1 MNRSKIEWCDHTWN
15 PVTGCRHGCEYCYAR
30 TMTRRFSG
38 EPRMNK
44 MAREDYRLEI
54 AEDGSELFILDKE
67 MVGENGQMIVYPFEF
82 EPTFHRYRLN
92 VLDKLKMGNNIFVG
106 AMCDL
111 FGAWVPDSW
120 LDEILKICTDVY
132 PEHNYLFLTKN
143 PSRYISYRIPT
154 GRQNMWYG
162 TTITGPADMGR
173 AASLIIDGKTFVSI
187 EPLREK
193 LSAEDIDTICKV
205 SDWIIIG
212 AETGRRRTKVKPQ
225 FDWVKEIVLLADQ
238 NGIPVFMKESL
249 VPIVGE
255 ENMRREFP
263 QELLSKTLSEKMQ
276 NKLYDICNSCGEYEM
291 KRDMLAICARSC
303 RGEQPKQF
311 AFLCKKCFKEQCKKW
326 GIDVPKL
333 RKMED

>member
-15 PVTGCRHGCEYCYAR
+15 PITGCRHGCGYCYAR
-30 TMTRRFSG
+30 TMTKRFSG

-67 MVGENGQMIVYPFEF
+67 MIGENGQPIVYPFEF
-82 EPTFHRYRLN
+82 EPTLHRYRFN

-111 FGAWVPDSW
+111 FGAWVPDCW
-120 LDEILKICTDVY
+120 LDEIFAVCTDVH

-143 PSRYISYRIPT
+143 VERYVQYGVPS
-154 GRQNMWYG
+154 GQDNMWYG
-162 TTITGPADMGR
+162 TTITKEDEMGR
-173 AASLIIDGKTFVSI
+173 FNFLPAGCKTFISF
-187 EPLREK
+187 EPL
-193 LSAEDIDTICKV
+193 LEDLHPEMHNLLFQQV
-205 SDWIIIG
+205 DWVIIG
-212 AETGRRRTKVKPQ
+212 AETGKRKAKVTPQ
-225 FDWVKEIVLLADQ
+225 FDWVKKIVLLADQ
-238 NGIPVFMKESL
+238 NGIPIFMKESM

-263 QELLSKTLSEKMQ
+263 RELLQKTISEKMQ
-276 NKLYDICNSCGEYEM
+276 NKLYDICYNCKKYKM

-326 GIDVPKL
+326 DVEVPDLKNL
-333 RKMED
+333 ED